1 MSDFHSEA
9 LRHISA
15 RGRSAAC
22 VILLS
27 GWLIALNALAEVA
40 ETPVSPDGSVRISLF
55 AEAPDIVTPIGATVD
70 ARGRLLVIE
79 SASHFRPKGYQG
91 PPTDRI
97 RIFQDTKGA
106 GRADSITTFFEGV
119 KLMMNL
125 ATDRDGSIVVSSRNE
140 IFRLED
146 RDGIAGKKT
155 TLAHLETKADYPH
168 NGLHGLA
175 VDRDGNVYF
184 SIGENL
190 GGPWTLVGSDGRK
203 LSDETGAGQVFR
215 VDAQGRGLT
224 LIARGFWNPFGLGV
238 DPSGNVWAVDNDP

>member
-27 GWLIALNALAEVA
+27 ICAIALNALAEFA
-40 ETPVSPDGSVRISLF
+40 EPPVSPDGSVRISLF

-125 ATDRDGSIVVSSRNE
+125 ATDRDGSILVSSRNE

-146 RDGIAGKKT
+146 HDGVAGKKT
-155 TLAHLETKADYPH
+155 TLASLETTATYPH

-175 VDRDGNVYF
+175 VR
-184 SIGENL
+184 
-190 GGPWTLVGSDGRK
+190 
-203 LSDETGAGQVFR
+203 
-215 VDAQGRGLT
+215 
-224 LIARGFWNPFGLGV
+224 
-238 DPSGNVWAVDNDP
+238 